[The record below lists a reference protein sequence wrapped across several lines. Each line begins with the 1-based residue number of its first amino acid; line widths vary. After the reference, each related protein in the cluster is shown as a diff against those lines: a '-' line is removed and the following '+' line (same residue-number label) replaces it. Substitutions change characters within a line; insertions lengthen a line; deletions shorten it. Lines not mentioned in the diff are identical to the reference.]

1 MSDFE
6 NRVHDYLTHD
16 SSICPI
22 CGSEDLDYGSGDFGS
37 EASQEVSC
45 GDCGSVW
52 NDTYQL
58 DGIEIIQIGHKIDDP
73 AIRMERYPLIQ
84 RWLVIAEPGTTP
96 ILDGPYESDA
106 ARREAARAHLEATGS
121 REQLSK
127 LDIGQGGSTDI
138 TPFIS
143 EELEGEKHP

>member
-16 SSICPI
+16 SSICPF
-22 CGSEDLDYGSGDFGS
+22 CGGSGLDYGSGDFGS

-45 GDCGSVW
+45 MDCGSVW

-58 DGIEIIQIGHKIDDP
+58 DGIEIIQIGHKLDDP
-73 AIRMERYPLIQ
+73 DIRMERYPLIQ

-127 LDIGQGGSTDI
+127 LDIGQDGSPDVS
-138 TPFIS
+138 PFLS
-143 EELEGEKHP
+143 KELEGEKHP

>member
-1 MSDFE
+1 VSNFE

-16 SSICPI
+16 SSRCPV
-22 CGSEDLDYGSGDFGS
+22 CGSEDPDYGSGDFGS

-45 GDCGSVW
+45 GVCGSVW

-58 DGIEIIQIGHKIDDP
+58 DGIEIIQIGQKIDDP
-73 AIRMERYPLIQ
+73 DIQIERYPLIL

-106 ARREAARAHLEATGS
+106 ARLEAARAHLEASVS

-127 LDIGQGGSTDI
+127 LDIGQDGSPDVS
-138 TPFIS
+138 PFLS
-143 EELEGEKHP
+143 EELEGK